1 MHKDFKDMTT
11 MERLEHMRKHG
22 VALFPN
28 LNKEEKRQLL
38 HFDEEEECSRLAQ
51 SSAQSPR

>member
-1 MHKDFKDMTT
+1 MHKDFKDMTP
-11 MERLEHMRKHG
+11 MERLEHLRKHG

-28 LNKEEKRQLL
+28 LSKEEKRQLL
-38 HFDEEEECSRLAQ
+38 HFDEEEECSRSVA

>member
-11 MERLEHMRKHG
+11 MECLEHMRKHG

-28 LNKEEKRQLL
+28 LSKEEKRQLL
-38 HFDEEEECSRLAQ
+38 HFDEEEECSHSVA
-51 SSAQSPR
+51 SSVQSPR

>member
-11 MERLEHMRKHG
+11 MERPEHMRKHG

-28 LNKEEKRQLL
+28 LSKKEKRRFL
-38 HFDEEEECSRLAQ
+38 HFDESVEKAKYDPT
-51 SSAQSPR
+51 A